1 MNQQPISP
9 EQQAQPQ
16 PQMPYAPQPQQPQ
29 MQQQMPYAPQQQ
41 PQMQQQM
48 PYAQQ
53 PQMQQ
58 QMPYAQQPQMQY
70 APQQQYN
77 GYAPMQPTMAA
88 GTMQKSRITYILLG
102 VFFGGLGVHNFYA
115 GYTGRAIAQ
124 LLISVLT
131 LFILSIISSVWAL
144 IEVCTVKQD
153 GKGIPFAS

>member
-9 EQQAQPQ
+9 EQQAQQQ
-16 PQMPYAPQPQQPQ
+16 PQMPYAPQPQPQ
-29 MQQQMPYAPQQQ
+29 VQYAPQQQ

-48 PYAQQ
+48 PYAPQ
-53 PQMQQ
+53 PQV
-58 QMPYAQQPQMQY
+58 QY

-77 GYAPMQPTMAA
+77 GYAPVQPAMAT
-88 GTMQKSRITYILLG
+88 GTMQKSRISYILLG
-102 VFFGGLGVHNFYA
+102 VFLGGLGVHNFYA

-124 LLISVLT
+124 LLIT
-131 LFILSIISSVWAL
+131 LLSLFMLGLISSIWAR